1 MSEQITFFIRAINT
15 KCLGFITH
23 MEVCSNIRHPEACM
37 RETKYGN
44 TRQDVL
50 AVASANCVAECIN
63 RAAQIFG
70 GFLPQTSIIEFDP
83 SRDSIPIFGSLRHH
97 FITTRELRG
106 RSLQSGQG

>member
-70 GFLPQTSIIEFDP
+70 GFLPQTPSLSLPQAVTPYQFLGPYDP
-83 SRDSIPIFGSLRHH
+83 RASRWDTLGLILR
-97 FITTRELRG
+97 
-106 RSLQSGQG
+106 

>member
-1 MSEQITFFIRAINT
+1 
-15 KCLGFITH
+15 

-50 AVASANCVAECIN
+50 AVASANCAHSLFI

-70 GFLPQTSIIEFDP
+70 GFLPQTP
-83 SRDSIPIFGSLRHH
+83 LLSLTQNVSPYQ
-97 FITTRELRG
+97 FLG
-106 RSLQSGQG
+106 P